1 MKKLIFLTLPL
12 LLAACTSTEEQ
23 VARATQ
29 LFNSGCEAEAVE
41 MYRAAAIEGNTNAQ
55 LQLAKCYDFGKGVP
69 QDLHEAVRWYTQAA
83 MGGNT
88 NAQDNLGTCY
98 VSGTGVEKD
107 QIRLFNVIGG
117 KKSSRFGDAH

>member
-41 MYRAAAIEGNTNAQ
+41 IYRTAAIEGNALSITADGVARIELGWRNSPTHN
-55 LQLAKCYDFGKGVP
+55 LYNDCGYLASPF
-69 QDLHEAVRWYTQAA
+69 
-83 MGGNT
+83 
-88 NAQDNLGTCY
+88 
-98 VSGTGVEKD
+98 
-107 QIRLFNVIGG
+107 QIIL
-117 KKSSRFGDAH
+117 